1 MIMKIPNNPF
11 FGTHYIGKEERK
23 AVNKVMKSKS
33 LFRYQGPDLLYFTDK
48 FEESMKKYLNVKYVL
63 ACSNGGAALKLS
75 CIALGIGVG
84 DEVLVPSFT
93 FIASA
98 SSILSTGAIPKF
110 IDIDETMNVDSKSIE
125 KNISDR
131 TKAIMVVHM
140 QGVPANMKEIMKIAK
155 KHNLKV
161 IEDTAQA
168 LGAEL
173 NGKKAGTFGD
183 CGAFSLQAGKTI
195 TCGEGGFFATNNKE
209 LYIRAKMYHDNGG
222 YRLGSD
228 YPTWEN
234 KKTFFGENFKL
245 TEIQSAIAL
254 EQLKKIDKI
263 IDKQE
268 KSYQFIINKI
278 DANYYKIRPF
288 VKGAKSF
295 KMSLGI
301 IFETEEKCQDFIK
314 FMNTNGIGFNTYCS
328 NLIDKYDTFKYKNS
342 WHKSGFPYSITDYVP
357 TKCKA
362 AEDLFRRVAWFN
374 LSSELKKRHLKY
386 IVSKLEEYK
395 NEQTA

>member
-1 MIMKIPNNPF
+1 MKIPSNPF
-11 FGTHYIGKEERK
+11 FGTYYIGKEEKK
-23 AVNKVMKSKS
+23 AVNKVLKSKS
-33 LFRYQGPDLLYFTDK
+33 LFRYQGPDLQYITNE
-48 FEESMKKYLNVKYVL
+48 FEAEMSKYLSVKYVL

-75 CIALGIGVG
+75 LIALGIGVG

-98 SSILSTGAIPKF
+98 SSILAVGAIPKF
-110 IDIDETMNVDSKSIE
+110 VDIDETMNIDVTLIE
-125 KNISDR
+125 QNISDR

-140 QGVPANMKEIMKIAK
+140 QGSPANMKMIMKIAK
-155 KHNLKV
+155 KFKLKV

-168 LGAEL
+168 LGAEIG
-173 NGKKAGTFGD
+173 GKKAGTFGD

-195 TCGEGGFFATNNKE
+195 TCGEGGVLVTNNKE

-222 YRLGSD
+222 YRMGCD

-234 KKTFFGENFKL
+234 KKTFYGENFKL

-263 IDKQE
+263 IALQE
-268 KSYQFIINKI
+268 QKYQFILDNM
-278 DANYYKIRPF
+278 DLTFYKIRPIMPN
-288 VKGAKSF
+288 AKSF

-301 IFETEEKCQDFIK
+301 IFDTKKECSKFIE
-314 FMNTNGIGFNTYCS
+314 FMNDNGIEFNVYCS

-342 WHKSGFPYSITDYVP
+342 WHKSGFPYSIAEYTP
-357 TKCKA
+357 TNCKN
-362 AEDLFRRVAWFN
+362 AESLFKRVAWLN
-374 LSSELKKRHLKY
+374 LSSELTKKHLKY
-386 IVSKLEEYK
+386 LIEKLKEYQ
-395 NEQTA
+395 NEHNR